1 MLKSREKSIKFSYR
15 FSKTITLHLCQKLQC
30 IDYPR
35 FTIFR
40 PFLPNARRASK
51 SAILQIAQ
59 FYTIFRIAHRSPM
72 QRGGY
77 LLNPAAHQPA
87 AKSPRAPRSAALT
100 PISKAVCAN
109 REALYGVEIC
119 TIRRIKMTVR
129 QKNMALGDTTNH
141 FFSYL
146 CYVFGTQSLRG
157 RGGCGECK
165 CHNEADRIELH
176 KQTNKLKLSNND

>member
-1 MLKSREKSIKFSYR
+1 M
-15 FSKTITLHLCQKLQC
+15 LHLCQKLQC
-30 IDYPR
+30 VDYPR

-59 FYTIFRIAHRSPM
+59 FYTIFRIAHGSPM
-72 QRGGY
+72 QRGGVS
-77 LLNPAAHQPA
+77 PQPRGSPTRSEESSRPSEH
-87 AKSPRAPRSAALT
+87 SPRPLDE
-100 PISKAVCAN
+100 AVCAN
-109 REALYGVEIC
+109 REVLYGVGIC

-129 QKNMALGDTTNH
+129 QKNMALGDTTKR

-146 CYVFGTQSLRG
+146 CYVFSAQSLRG

-165 CHNEADRIELH
+165 CYNEADRIELH
-176 KQTNKLKLSNND
+176 KQINKLKFSNND